1 MAARVLFVRN
11 DPTAPEALLGE
22 VFAELGFDADTFD
35 VLPPQRPG
43 DVAVDPVIEVEF
55 PDPSGYDVIVPLGA
69 RWSAYDDRLPWIE
82 AEMDLVRRALAAGAG
97 VLGVCFG
104 AQLLAR
110 ALGGTVTRAPQPELG
125 WHDIDSAEP
134 DLVPAG
140 PWFQWHFDRLTVPPG
155 ASEVARSPR
164 AVQAF
169 RLGRALGLQ
178 FHPELDAD
186 LLELWIAEDRDADM
200 ARLGIG
206 AGDLRS
212 QTAAIVD
219 DAARRLRLLVRGY
232 LSLLGE
238 DVQDGPYR
246 FG

>member
-1 MAARVLFVRN
+1 MPARVLFVRN
-11 DPTAPEALLGE
+11 DPTAPEALLGA
-22 VFAELGFDADTFD
+22 VFAEFGFATDTFD
-35 VLPPQRPG
+35 VLPRQRPG
-43 DVAVDPVIEVEF
+43 DFAVDPVIEVEF

-82 AEMDLVRRALAAGAG
+82 AEMDLVRRALAAGTG

-110 ALGGTVTRAPQPELG
+110 ALGGEVTRAPEPELG
-125 WHDIDSAEP
+125 WHDIVSVEP

-169 RLGRALGLQ
+169 RMGRALGLQ

-186 LLELWIAEDRDADM
+186 LLELWIAEDRDHDM
-200 ARLGIG
+200 ARLGIDV
-206 AGDLRS
+206 GDLRS
-212 QTAAIVD
+212 QTAATID
-219 DAARRLRLLVRGY
+219 DATRRLRLLVRGY

-238 DVQDGPYR
+238 EVHDGPHR